1 MAGDQEAFTRAM
13 KKGHSAA
20 WDMNWEEAAR
30 QYSLAINEFPG
41 HVMALSGLAM
51 SLVELKD
58 YDTALRSYK
67 EAVRLSPQDP
77 ILMENTARL
86 LDFMSR
92 MEEAAIG
99 YTRTAELFIQI
110 RELPKAAANLERL
123 ITIQSGNLR
132 ARSRLAQIYEHQ
144 GKSKEAVDELLIT
157 AGIVQSSNPDKA
169 RQVVEYALHIQPDSK
184 EAVNA
189 LEAIRNNKKLPG
201 RVEKPFIEE
210 IILGAEALFPKLE
223 KEEREPEADPI
234 QAAQFTAVSRMAEL
248 VIDYRPAGDQ
258 NSRDKASLDKAVNH
272 ANSAV
277 EAYSQGQVNQTI
289 NELEEAINAGLDSPP
304 AWFLAGSLQKS
315 FQPAKALIYLEKSE
329 NSLDFA
335 LASFLTAGTIYQN
348 SGKLREAHDKL
359 LKAFILADMTTVPA
373 DKREML
379 ENMYAPITAVQMNQ
393 RDSKAVKNTCEII
406 ISQLMRPDWRAY
418 FTAARSHMPVQS
430 GNRTP
435 LPLADMLLIAGSRR
449 MVEGISRA
457 RNLTGQ
463 GQYNAALD
471 ALYYELKVEPDFL
484 PAHEQIADLLFQKKQ
499 IYDAVTKYLL
509 IEKCY
514 ELRGEVNQ
522 AIRLMLRVEQM
533 VPANLEVRNRL
544 IELYFTL
551 GRVDEAIQH
560 YLDLADMYYHMADLE
575 KARQTYLAVLRL
587 SQKSRQ
593 NRTWTGKILHKIAD
607 IDMQRLEWRE
617 AIRIL
622 EQIRTMIPED
632 DEARASLVEL
642 NFRLGQDEAALAELD
657 SAVAFFEKNQQVP
670 SAVEFIVNAI
680 IQRPEKRDLRSRL
693 LVLSNRIGDVTAIV
707 ENLDHK
713 ADRLVET
720 GNKPGAVSLLEV
732 IISLY
737 PPNVEDYK
745 KVLENIKSGR

>member
-20 WDMNWEEAAR
+20 WDTNWEEAAR
-30 QYSLAINEFPG
+30 QYSLAVQEFPG
-41 HVMALSGLAM
+41 NVMALSGLAM
-51 SLVELKD
+51 SLIELKD
-58 YDTALRSYK
+58 YDTALRSYR

-86 LDFMSR
+86 LDFLSR
-92 MEEAAIG
+92 MEEAAIS
-99 YTRTAELFIQI
+99 YSRAAELYIQI
-110 RELPKAAANLERL
+110 RELPKAASNLERL

-144 GKSKEAVDELLIT
+144 GKNKEAVDELLIT
-157 AGIVQSSNPDKA
+157 AAIVQSSNPDKA
-169 RQVVEYALHIQPDSK
+169 RQVVEYALHIQPDNK

-189 LEAIRNNKKLPG
+189 LESIRNNKKLPG

-210 IILGAEALFPKLE
+210 IILGSEPLFPKLE
-223 KEEREPEADPI
+223 PEGRTPEADPI
-234 QAAQFTAVSRMAEL
+234 QTAQITAVSRMAEM
-248 VIDYRPAGDQ
+248 VIDHKPSGDQ
-258 NSRDKASLDKAVNH
+258 NSREKGNRDKAISHTNA
-272 ANSAV
+272 AV
-277 EAYSQGQVNQTI
+277 EAFSQGQINQTI
-289 NELEEAINAGLDSPP
+289 NELEEAIKAGLDSPP
-304 AWFLAGSLQKS
+304 AWFLAGSLQSS
-315 FQPAKALIYLEKSE
+315 FQPAKALKYLEKSE
-329 NSLDFA
+329 DSIDFA
-335 LASFLTAGTIYQN
+335 LASFLVAGTIYQA
-348 SGKLREAHDKL
+348 SGKMREALDKL
-359 LKAFILADMTTVPA
+359 LRAFILADLTTVPA

-379 ENMYAPITAVQMNQ
+379 ENMYTPINAAQMNQ
-393 RDSKAVKNTCEII
+393 HDSKAFKNTCEII
-406 ISQLMRPDWRAY
+406 VGQLVRPDWRAY
-418 FTAARSHMPVQS
+418 FTAARSQMPVQP

-471 ALYYELKVEPDFL
+471 ALYYELKAEPDFL
-484 PAHEQIADLLFQKKQ
+484 PAHELIADLLFQKKQ
-499 IYDAVTKYLL
+499 INEAVNKYLL
-509 IEKCY
+509 VEKCY

-551 GRVDEAIQH
+551 GRVDDAIQH

-593 NRTWTGKILHKIAD
+593 NRAWTGKILHKIAD

-632 DEARASLVEL
+632 EEARASLVEL

-657 SAVAFFEKNQQVP
+657 SAVAFFEKDQQVP
-670 SAVEFIVNAI
+670 RAVEFIVSAI

-713 ADRLVET
+713 AEKLVES